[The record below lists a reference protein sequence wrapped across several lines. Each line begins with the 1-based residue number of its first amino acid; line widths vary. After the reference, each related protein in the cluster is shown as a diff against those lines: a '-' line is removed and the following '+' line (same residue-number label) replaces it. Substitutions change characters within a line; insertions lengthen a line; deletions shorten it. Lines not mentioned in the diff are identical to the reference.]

1 MMYTATL
8 CGIAAGG
15 ALGACSRFVLSNFC
29 YARFGTHFP
38 WGTLCVNIVGSIL
51 AGGLVGASMGGEM
64 LAPVWTDALAK
75 GYLGALTTFSTFT
88 LDTLAC
94 FRQGKPARGLANIVL
109 NLGACLAG
117 TATGYTT
124 GYLLTS

>member
-1 MMYTATL
+1 MMDTVPL

-88 LDTLAC
+88 LDTLTC
-94 FRQGKPARGLANIVL
+94 FRQRKPARGLTNIVL